1 MQMVDSEIIGLFLE
15 RSEQAISELS
25 VKYGTACMHVARNI
39 LNDDQDAEECVNDA
53 YLGVWNSIPPH
64 TPNPLLAY
72 VCRIVRNLSI
82 KRYHSNAAVKRNSNY
97 DVALDELEACLAA
110 PASVEDDVA
119 ANELTRHI
127 NAFLATL
134 DKESRMIFV
143 CRYWRADS
151 ITEIAERFHMTS
163 NNVYVRL
170 SRTRDKLKQHLI
182 KEGFLT

>member
-1 MQMVDSEIIGLFLE
+1 MVDSEIIGLFFE
-15 RSEQAISELS
+15 RSEQAISELAN
-25 VKYGTACMHVARNI
+25 KHGPACRQVARNI
-39 LNDDQDAEECVNDA
+39 LNDDRDVEECVDDA
-53 YLGVWNSIPPH
+53 YLGVWNAIPPH
-64 TPNPLLAY
+64 RPNPLLAF
-72 VCRIVRNLSI
+72 VCRIVRNLSV
-82 KRYHSNAAVKRNSNY
+82 KRYHSNAAIRRNSNY

-110 PASVEDDVA
+110 PISVEDDVA

-151 ITEIAERFHMTS
+151 VAEIAEQFHMTS

-170 SRTRDKLKQHLI
+170 SRTRDKLKQHLM
-182 KEGFLT
+182 KEGFLA

>member
-1 MQMVDSEIIGLFLE
+1 MVDKEIIGLFFE
-15 RSEQAISELS
+15 RSEQAISELAN
-25 VKYGTACMHVARNI
+25 KHGAACCKVARNI
-39 LNDDQDAEECVNDA
+39 LNDDRDVEECVNDA
-53 YLGVWNSIPPH
+53 YLGVWNAIPPH
-64 TPNPLLAY
+64 RPNPLLAF
-72 VCRIVRNLSI
+72 VCRIVRNLSV
-82 KRYHSNAAVKRNSNY
+82 KRYHANTAIRRNSNY

-110 PASVEDDVA
+110 PASVEEDVA
-119 ANELTRHI
+119 AKILTEHV

-151 ITEIAERFHMTS
+151 VDEIAEQFHMTS

-170 SRTRDKLKQHLI
+170 SRTRDKLKQHLM